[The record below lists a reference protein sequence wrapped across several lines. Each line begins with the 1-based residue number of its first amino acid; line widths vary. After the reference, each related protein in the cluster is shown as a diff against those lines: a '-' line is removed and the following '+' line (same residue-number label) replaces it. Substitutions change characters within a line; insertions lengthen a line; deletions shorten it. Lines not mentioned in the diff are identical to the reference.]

1 MGDEFEDFAGGV
13 GIGFETVD
21 YADYCGEG
29 VFVEF
34 VEVVDGV
41 VVGLVDL
48 DGGCLVWR
56 GDFFVYTVHFE
67 KKKRLFLKKIPQ
79 KQLP

>member
-1 MGDEFEDFAGGV
+1 MGEEFEDFAGGV
-13 GIGFETVD
+13 GIGFEAVD

-48 DGGCLVWR
+48 D
-56 GDFFVYTVHFE
+56 
-67 KKKRLFLKKIPQ
+67 
-79 KQLP
+79 